1 MKRIFALAHLVNIA
15 AAVPGGPI
23 VSFRRILMMLALT
36 APALAGNDV
45 AIELETI
52 VSEVVANHMAEKRIP
67 GISVAIVHEDRRVF
81 SKGYGEASIEFS
93 LPAGAETVYPISSVS
108 KIFAGLLAVR
118 LSEAGLLNLDSSIAE
133 YLDGVPTDKQAI
145 TVSHLLR
152 HTHGLEDFYRSDDY
166 AAETGRSIDEST
178 TEELLG
184 WSLGQPL
191 RSPPGDHWNYSLAGY
206 MLLGKVLEK
215 AGGSSYATLVDEH
228 VLEPLGMSGTYGG
241 SEKVVTGRLPILYEL
256 VDGELT
262 GHVVDFPERV
272 WPAGGLNLSVTEMA
286 RLFAALSGDGFLDR
300 QAKQVLWQNAAL
312 PDGNDTNYGLG
323 WTSYVTSQDRWV
335 VGHEG
340 GGASWVI
347 YYPDAEL
354 AVIAL
359 SNMSGARA
367 DSLPYEIARAA
378 FDKGIFTE

>member
-45 AIELETI
+45 AVELETI

-118 LSEAGLLNLDSSIAE
+118 LSEAGLLNLDSPIAE

-241 SEKVVTGRLPILYEL
+241 SEKVVTGRLPFLYEL

>member
-1 MKRIFALAHLVNIA
+1 
-15 AAVPGGPI
+15 
-23 VSFRRILMMLALT
+23 MLALT
-36 APALAGNDV
+36 MPAHAGNDV
-45 AIELETI
+45 AVELDTI
-52 VSEVVANHMAEKRIP
+52 VNEVVASYMAEKRIP
-67 GISVAIVHEDRRVF
+67 GMSVAIVDEDRIVF
-81 SKGYGEASIEFS
+81 AKGYGEASIEFS

-108 KIFAGLLAVR
+108 KMFAGLLAVR
-118 LSEAGLLNLDSSIAE
+118 LYEAGLLDLDSSIAE
-133 YLDGVPTDKQAI
+133 HLDGVPPDKQAI
-145 TVSHLLR
+145 TIRHLLQ

-166 AAETGRSIDEST
+166 AAETGRSIDQST
-178 TEELLG
+178 TEELLA
-184 WSLGQPL
+184 WSLAQPL
-191 RSPPGDHWNYSLAGY
+191 RSAPGAQWDYSLAGY
-206 MLLGKVLEK
+206 VLLGKVLEK
-215 AGGSSYATLVDEH
+215 AGGSSYVALAEEH
-228 VLEPLGMSGTYGG
+228 VLEPLGITGTYGG
-241 SEKVVTGRLPILYEL
+241 SEKIVTGRLPVLYEL
-256 VDGELT
+256 VDGELA

-272 WPAGGLNLSVTEMA
+272 WPAGGLNLSVIEMA
-286 RLFAALSGDGFLDR
+286 RLFVALSGDDFLDQ
-300 QAKQVLWQNAAL
+300 QAKQVLWQNATL
-312 PDGNDTNYGLG
+312 PDGNNTNYGLG